1 MTGMG
6 TLVDDI
12 LTEPEVERP
21 LCHRCGLPLIP
32 VNYGKLVLYVHG
44 DPDECERTCEVERH
58 AARQQR

>member
-1 MTGMG
+1 ME

-12 LTEPEVERP
+12 LTDPEVERP

-44 DPDECERTCEVERH
+44 DPDECERTYEAERK
-58 AARQQR
+58 AV